1 MTRRGEVKLAG
12 VGKSFG
18 DTSVL
23 RDVDLEIRPGEFFSL
38 LGPSGSGKT
47 TTLRIIAGLETATHG
62 FVYSRRRRRD
72 ARSRRATATSRWC
85 SRATRSIRT

>member
-1 MTRRGEVKLAG
+1 MSKRGAVKLAG

-18 DTSVL
+18 QISVL

-47 TTLRIIAGLETATHG
+47 TTLRIIAGLETATEG
-62 FVYSRRRRRD
+62 FVHLDGVD
-72 ARSRRATATSRWC
+72 ATLLHPATAMWRWC
-85 SRATRSIRT
+85 FRATRCIRT